1 MKVTGYDSIRRTV
14 RMEGEDVSIEQKQP
28 NWPDWL
34 EDVFTEEGIRL
45 LNMAY
50 DHSKRNSHLERATRV
65 SAEDLA
71 TSAVGCFIVAGRTDL
86 LRRIP

>member
-1 MKVTGYDSIRRTV
+1 MKVTGYDTLRRTV
-14 RMEGEDVSIEQKQP
+14 RLEGDGMAVEQRPP

-34 EDVFTEEGIRL
+34 EDVFTAEGIRL

-50 DHSKRNSHLERATRV
+50 DHAKRNSHLDRANRV

>member
-1 MKVTGYDSIRRTV
+1 MRVTGYETLRRTV
-14 RMEGEDVSIEQKQP
+14 RLEGEDMAVEIKAP
-28 NWPDWL
+28 KWPDWL

-50 DHSKRNSHLERATRV
+50 DHAKNSGLERSKKV

-71 TSAVGCFIVAGRTDL
+71 TAAAACWLVAGRTDL

>member
-1 MKVTGYDSIRRTV
+1 VKVTGYDTERRTV
-14 RMEGEDVSIEQKQP
+14 RMEAGDVSIDHRPP
-28 NWPDWL
+28 NWPDWV

-50 DHSKRNSHLERATRV
+50 EHAKNSGLERSKKV

-71 TSAVGCFIVAGRTDL
+71 TAAAACWLVAGRTDL